1 MKTLTLLTL
10 TLLLTAAMALT
21 TTFAEED
28 SPQWLPE
35 GAIARLGKGTVYDIQ
50 FSADGTRLIA
60 AGHPACWHYDA
71 QTGEEVDMILWNLNT
86 SPQAAALSPDGTIFA
101 IANFGD
107 NSGLLDA
114 HTGEY
119 VKVLGHTARPSGSSV
134 RPKDGG
140 MATSFAFSADG
151 TTLASGSRDGTIRL
165 WDVATGTAQHTLT
178 GHTSWVESVAFSPDG
193 TTLAV
198 GSDDST
204 IRLWDVATGTVQHT
218 LTEHTHRV
226 WSVAFSPDGRT
237 LASGSQDGTVRLWD
251 VATGTLQHAHR
262 TSRVSSVAF
271 SPDGRTLASGSWTQI
286 HLLDVATGTVQH
298 TLTGHTGDVSSVA
311 FSPDGRTLASE
322 SGGKIRLWDVAT
334 GTVHHTLTEHTAAVF
349 GVAFSP
355 DGRTLASRGY
365 WDDTIHL
372 WDVATGTVQHTLT
385 GHTSWV
391 QSVAFSPDGR
401 TLASGNRD
409 ATIHLWDVA
418 TGTVQHTLTGHTGGV
433 WSVAFSP
440 DGRTLASG
448 SEDATLRLWDVA
460 TGDTLTTLT
469 GDQNTDGVYSVVFSP
484 DGKTLASCVAA
495 GNSEDKAIRLWDV
508 QTGHLRAT
516 LTGHSYPAKGVV
528 FSPDGSTLIS
538 TSRDS
543 TIRVWDVRS
552 GKQVKVLGVPC
563 NAESGP
569 AISPDGRF
577 IAVGESLNDILL
589 IDIIAD
595 KFINYSPRH
604 NDGKSTR
611 AVAMNPDGS
620 VLACGRDDGT
630 IILWDL
636 TPFTST
642 EQPPPEQSDSVRVVY
657 FQPSDRG
664 AQPEIDAQLRTLV
677 TDVQQF
683 YARQMEAHGHG
694 EKTITFATDTNGNVI
709 VRHFTGEFTDAYYQ
723 AQTYDKVQK
732 ELSDYFHQSK
742 HVYLVAIDI
751 SSEVINDD
759 GTCGVGGGRWW
770 NRFEGEAWHR
780 DLGGLAVIPAAGDCF
795 NVGVTAHELGHAMGL
810 DHDFRDDT
818 YLMAYG
824 SQQRLSRDAAAW
836 LDASRLFNP
845 SQPDLGQ
852 PAAIEVLSN
861 RAGQLRFQL
870 TDGDGLHQAQLLIPT
885 TPDDPAQ
892 GTKLH
897 RSQALDG
904 KQSLTIAFSAVPVVS
919 GQEVTLQVIDVH
931 GNIAKQTF
939 SIGATGGVQVV
950 GDINGDG
957 VVNIQDLVLV
967 ANAFGQTGQQP
978 ADVNGDGIVNIADL
992 VKVAGAIGGD
1002 AAAPSA
1008 MSAAFEFFSTA
1019 EVQQWLVETERLSL
1033 TDAMSQRGVRFLE
1046 QLLAIL
1052 TPKETVLLANYP
1064 NPFNPETWLPY
1075 RLAEP
1080 AEVTVRI
1087 YAANGSLIRTLAL
1100 GHLPAGIYE
1109 GRSRAAYWD
1118 GRNALGEAVAS
1129 GVYFYTL
1136 SAGDFTAT
1144 RKMLIRK

>member
-1 MKTLTLLTL
+1 MKKLTLFLSL
-10 TLLLTAAMALT
+10 TLLLTATLALT

-35 GAIARLGKGTVYDIQ
+35 GAIARLGKGKVYDIQ
-50 FSADGTRLIA
+50 FSADSKRLIVA
-60 AGHPACWHYDA
+60 SGPGVRHYDA
-71 QTGEEVDMILWNLNT
+71 RTGEEVDIILWDMRIR
-86 SPQAAALSPDGTIFA
+86 SWGQSALSPDGTIFA
-101 IANFGD
+101 FGTPFGHGD
-107 NSGLLDA
+107 IVLLDA
-114 HTGEY
+114 HTGKY
-119 VKVLGHTARPSGSSV
+119 VKILGGHTEDVGSL
-134 RPKDGG
+134 
-140 MATSFAFSADG
+140 AFSPDG
-151 TTLASGSRDGTIRL
+151 KTLASGSRDKTIRLWDVATGDTLKTLTEHTGVVDSVVFSPDGKTLASGDRARTIRL
-165 WDVATGTAQHTLT
+165 WDVATGTLQPTLT
-178 GHTSWVESVAFSPDG
+178 VD
-193 TTLAV
+193 
-198 GSDDST
+198 
-204 IRLWDVATGTVQHT
+204 
-218 LTEHTHRV
+218 
-226 WSVAFSPDGRT
+226 
-237 LASGSQDGTVRLWD
+237 
-251 VATGTLQHAHR
+251 
-262 TSRVSSVAF
+262 
-271 SPDGRTLASGSWTQI
+271 
-286 HLLDVATGTVQH
+286 
-298 TLTGHTGDVSSVA
+298 TGD
-311 FSPDGRTLASE
+311 F
-322 SGGKIRLWDVAT
+322 
-334 GTVHHTLTEHTAAVF
+334 
-349 GVAFSP
+349 
-355 DGRTLASRGY
+355 
-365 WDDTIHL
+365 
-372 WDVATGTVQHTLT
+372 
-385 GHTSWV
+385 
-391 QSVAFSPDGR
+391 
-401 TLASGNRD
+401 
-409 ATIHLWDVA
+409 
-418 TGTVQHTLTGHTGGV
+418 
-433 WSVAFSP
+433 
-440 DGRTLASG
+440 
-448 SEDATLRLWDVA
+448 
-460 TGDTLTTLT
+460 
-469 GDQNTDGVYSVVFSP
+469 YSVVFSP
-484 DGKTLASCVAA
+484 DGKTLAGRGSANTIRLWDVATGEMLTTLTGHTGWVRSVVFSA
-495 GNSEDKAIRLWDV
+495 DGTTLASGSADGTVRLWDVATGETRHTLTGHTGWVRSVVFSADGTTLASVGSDGIRLWDVATGETRYIFIGHAISLEDGGAFSADGTTLVSRSGWLWDVATGERLHQIFNEYPDSGAFSVDGTTFASGDRDHTIRLRDVATGETLQTFTGHTNNIDSVAFSPDGKTLASGSWDRTIRLWDVATGETRQILTGHPSQVISVAFSPDGKTLASYVGAWRAQDKAIRLWDV
-508 QTGHLRAT
+508 QTGHLRVT
-516 LTGHSYPAKGVV
+516 LTGHTNSPHGVA
-528 FSPDGSTLIS
+528 FSPDGKTLIS
-538 TSRDS
+538 TSNDG
-543 TIRVWDVRS
+543 TIRVWDVRN
-552 GKQVKVLGVPC
+552 GKLVKVLGVPC
-563 NAESGP
+563 AATSGP

-577 IAVGESLNDILL
+577 IAVGDGFGNISL
-589 IDIIAD
+589 IDIVAD
-595 KFINYSPRH
+595 KFIDNFPGHVMR
-604 NDGKSTR
+604 NDFVSI
-611 AVAMNPDGS
+611 NSEGS
-620 VLACGRDDGT
+620 ILASASEDGT
-630 IILWDL
+630 VILWDL

-657 FQPSDRG
+657 FQPSDRA
-664 AQPEIDAQLRTLV
+664 AQPGINANLRTLV

-683 YARQMEAHGHG
+683 YAEQMEAHGHG
-694 EKTITFATDTNGNVI
+694 EKTLTFATDANGTVR

-723 AQTYDKVQK
+723 AQTYDKVHK
-732 ELSDYFHQSK
+732 ELSDYFYQSK

-780 DLGGLAVIPAAGDCF
+780 DLGGLAVIPASGDCF

-818 YLMAYG
+818 YLMGYG
-824 SQQRLSRDAAAW
+824 SQQRLSLEAAAW

-885 TPDDPAQ
+885 TPEDPAQ

-897 RSQALDG
+897 RSQALNG

-939 SIGATGGVQVV
+939 LIGTTGGVQIV

-1002 AAAPSA
+1002 AAAPAA
-1008 MSAAFEFFSTA
+1008 MPAAFEFFSTA
-1019 EVQQWLVETERLSL
+1019 EVQQWLVETERLFL

-1087 YAANGSLIRTLAL
+1087 YAANGSLIRTLVL

-1118 GRNALGEAVAS
+1118 GRNALGEPVAS

-1136 SAGDFTAT
+1136 SAGDFSAT

>member
-1 MKTLTLLTL
+1 MKKLTLLTL

-35 GAIARLGKGTVYDIQ
+35 GAIARLGKGAVYDIK
-50 FSADGTRLIA
+50 FSADSKRLIVA
-60 AGHPACWHYDA
+60 SGPGVRHYDA
-71 QTGEEVDMILWNLNT
+71 RTGEEVDLILWDIRIR
-86 SPQAAALSPDGTIFA
+86 PRGRALSPDGTIFA
-101 IANFGD
+101 FGTPFGHGD
-107 NSGLLDA
+107 IVLLDA
-114 HTGEY
+114 HTGKY
-119 VKVLGHTARPSGSSV
+119 VKILGGHTEDVGSLAFSPDGKTLASGSGDNTIRLWDVATGDTLKTLTEHTGVVDSV
-134 RPKDGG
+134 VFSPDGKTLASG
-140 MATSFAFSADG
+140 DRARTIRLWDVATGTLQPTLTVDTGDFYSVVFSPDGKTLAGRGYANTIRLWDVATGEMLTTLTGHTGWVKSVVFSADG
-151 TTLASGSRDGTIRL
+151 TTLASGSEDGTVRL
-165 WDVATGTAQHTLT
+165 WDVATGETRHTLT
-178 GHTSWVESVAFSPDG
+178 GHTGSV
-193 TTLAV
+193 
-198 GSDDST
+198 
-204 IRLWDVATGTVQHT
+204 R
-218 LTEHTHRV
+218 
-226 WSVAFSPDGRT
+226 SVVFSPDGRT
-237 LASGSQDGTVRLWD
+237 LASGSTKEIHLWN
-251 VATGTLQHAHR
+251 VATGETRHTLPGH
-262 TSRVSSVAF
+262 TSDVWSIAF
-271 SPDGRTLASGSWTQI
+271 SPDGRTLATGSLEEIRLWN
-286 HLLDVATGTVQH
+286 VATGETLQ
-298 TLTGHTGDVSSVA
+298 TLTVTGWVYSVV
-311 FSPDGRTLASE
+311 FSPDGRTLAT
-322 SGGKIRLWDVAT
+322 GGQD
-334 GTVHHTLTEHTAAVF
+334 GTV
-349 GVAFSP
+349 
-355 DGRTLASRGY
+355 
-365 WDDTIHL
+365 
-372 WDVATGTVQHTLT
+372 
-385 GHTSWV
+385 
-391 QSVAFSPDGR
+391 
-401 TLASGNRD
+401 
-409 ATIHLWDVA
+409 
-418 TGTVQHTLTGHTGGV
+418 
-433 WSVAFSP
+433 
-440 DGRTLASG
+440 
-448 SEDATLRLWDVA
+448 RLWDVA
-460 TGDTLTTLT
+460 TGDTLTTLP
-469 GDQNTDGVYSVVFSP
+469 GEGWNTVYSVVFSP
-484 DGKTLASCVAA
+484 DGRTLASASRTEISLWNVATGEMLTTLPA
-495 GNSEDKAIRLWDV
+495 HTGGVSRVAFSPDGTTLASYVGVWSAPDKAIRLWDV

-516 LTGHSYPAKGVV
+516 LTGHTNSPHGVA

-538 TSRDS
+538 TSGDG
-543 TIRVWDVRS
+543 TIRVWDVRN
-552 GKQVKVLGVPC
+552 GKLVKVLGVPC
-563 NAESGP
+563 AATSGP

-577 IAVGESLNDILL
+577 IAVGDGFGNISL
-589 IDIIAD
+589 IDIVAD
-595 KFINYSPRH
+595 KFIDNFPGHVMR
-604 NDGKSTR
+604 NDFVSI
-611 AVAMNPDGS
+611 NSEGS
-620 VLACGRDDGT
+620 ILASASADGT
-630 IILWDL
+630 VILWDL

-642 EQPPPEQSDSVRVVY
+642 EQPPQEHADSVRVVY
-657 FQPSDRG
+657 FQPSDLD
-664 AQPEIDAQLRTLV
+664 AQPEIDVTLGTLV

-683 YARQMEAHGHG
+683 YAEQMEAHGHG
-694 EKTITFATDTNGNVI
+694 GKTVTFETNANGTVS
-709 VRHFTGEFTDAYYQ
+709 VRRFTGEFTDAYYQ
-723 AQTYDKVQK
+723 TQTYDKVQK
-732 ELSDYFHQSK
+732 EISDYFYQSK

-780 DLGGLAVIPAAGDCF
+780 DLGGLAVIPASGDCF

-824 SQQRLSRDAAAW
+824 SQQRLSREAAAW

-885 TPDDPAQ
+885 TPEDPAQ

-897 RSQALDG
+897 RSQALNG
-904 KQSLTIAFSAVPVVS
+904 KQTLTIAFSAVPVVS

-939 SIGATGGVQVV
+939 SIGTTGGVQGV

-1008 MSAAFEFFSTA
+1008 MPEALEFFSTA
-1019 EVQQWLVETERLSL
+1019 EVQQWLVETERLSF

-1046 QLLAIL
+1046 QLLAAL
-1052 TPKETVLLANYP
+1052 TPTETALLPNYP

-1075 RLAEP
+1075 RLAEL

-1087 YAANGSLIRTLAL
+1087 YAATGSLIRMLAL

-1118 GRNALGEAVAS
+1118 GRNALGEPVAS

-1136 SAGDFTAT
+1136 QAGEFSAT
-1144 RKMLIRK
+1144 RKMVIRK

>member
-10 TLLLTAAMALT
+10 TLLLTATLALT

-28 SPQWLPE
+28 SLQWLPE
-35 GAIARLGKGTVYDIQ
+35 GAIARLGKGPVSDVK
-50 FSADGTRLIA
+50 FSADGTRLIVA
-60 AGHPACWHYDA
+60 SGPACWHYDA
-71 QTGEEVDMILWNLNT
+71 QTGEEVDRIPWNVSYRNG
-86 SPQAAALSPDGTIFA
+86 LSPDGTIFVTSYWGGN
-101 IANFGD
+101 IR
-107 NSGLLDA
+107 LLDT
-114 HTGEY
+114 HTGKFLKFLE
-119 VKVLGHTARPSGSSV
+119 GHT
-134 RPKDGG
+134 DY
-140 MATSFAFSADG
+140 
-151 TTLASGSRDGTIRL
+151 IN
-165 WDVATGTAQHTLT
+165 
-178 GHTSWVESVAFSPDG
+178 SVAFSPDG
-193 TTLAV
+193 TTLAS
-198 GSDDST
+198 GCDDAT
-204 IRLWDVATGTVQHT
+204 IRLWDVATGETRHILTGHT
-218 LTEHTHRV
+218 SAV
-226 WSVAFSPDGRT
+226 ISVAFSPDGKT
-237 LASGSQDGTVRLWD
+237 LASGSGHGDNTIRLWDVATGETRHILTGHTSAVISVAFSPDGKTLASGSYDDTVRLWD
-251 VATGTLQHAHR
+251 VATGKTLNTLTERRSYANR
-262 TSRVSSVAF
+262 VAFSPDGKTLASGGRGWTSSRRWAGAVQLWDVATGEIRHTLTGHTYNVISVAF
-271 SPDGRTLASGSWTQI
+271 SPDGKTLAGS
-286 HLLDVATGTVQH
+286 DFA
-298 TLTGHTGDVSSVA
+298 
-311 FSPDGRTLASE
+311 E
-322 SGGKIRLWDVAT
+322 IRLWDVAT
-334 GTVHHTLTEHTAAVF
+334 GET
-349 GVAFSP
+349 
-355 DGRTLASRGY
+355 R
-365 WDDTIHL
+365 
-372 WDVATGTVQHTLT
+372 HTLT
-385 GHTSWV
+385 GHTGNV
-391 QSVAFSPDGR
+391 KSVAFSPDGKI
-401 TLASGNRD
+401 LAGGSRQY
-409 ATIHLWDVA
+409 DVA
-418 TGTVQHTLTGHTGGV
+418 TGETRSPLTGNTGGV
-433 WSVAFSP
+433 
-440 DGRTLASG
+440 GR
-448 SEDATLRLWDVA
+448 
-460 TGDTLTTLT
+460 
-469 GDQNTDGVYSVVFSP
+469 VVFSP
-484 DGKTLASCVAA
+484 DGKTLADGTRLRDVATGEIRHILKGHTSPVYSVAFSPDGKTFASGSGGDDNTIRLWDVATGEIRHTLTGHTTYVWSIAFSPDGTILASCARYPS
-495 GNSEDKAIRLWDV
+495 GGSDDKTIRLWDV

-516 LTGHSYPAKGVV
+516 LTGHTKGINGIA
-528 FSPDGSTLIS
+528 FSPDGTTLIS
-538 TSRDS
+538 TSYDG
-543 TIRVWDVRS
+543 TIRVWDVRN
-552 GKQVKVLGVPC
+552 GKLVKVLGVPC
-563 NAESGP
+563 TATSGP

-577 IAVGESLNDILL
+577 IAVGDGWHRILL
-589 IDIIAD
+589 IDPTAD
-595 KFINYSPRH
+595 KIIGSFPGHEDR
-604 NDGKSTR
+604 TEV
-611 AVAMNPDGS
+611 VAMNPDGS
-620 VLACGRDDGT
+620 ILASGSDDGT
-630 IILWDL
+630 VILWDL

-657 FQPSDRG
+657 FQPSNRD
-664 AQPEIDAQLRTLV
+664 AQPGIDANLRTLV

-694 EKTITFATDTNGNVI
+694 GKTVTFETNANGAVI
-709 VRHFTGEFTDAYYQ
+709 VRRFTGEFTDAYYQ
-723 AQTYDKVQK
+723 VQTYDKVQK
-732 ELSDYFHQSK
+732 EISDYFYQSK

-759 GTCGVGGGRWW
+759 GTCGVGGGGWSS
-770 NRFEGEAWHR
+770 FEGEKTWHR
-780 DLGGLAVIPAAGDCF
+780 DLGGLAVIPASGNCF

-824 SQQRLSRDAAAW
+824 SQQRLSREAAAW

-897 RSQALDG
+897 RSQALNG
-904 KQSLTIAFSAVPVVS
+904 KQSLTIAFSAVPVVA

-939 SIGATGGVQVV
+939 SIGTTGGVQIV

-967 ANAFGQTGQQP
+967 ANAFGQTGQQT
-978 ADVNGDGIVNIADL
+978 ADVNGDGVVNIADL

-1002 AAAPSA
+1002 AAAPAA
-1008 MSAAFEFFSTA
+1008 MPEALELFSTA

-1087 YAANGSLIRTLAL
+1087 YAANGSLIRMLVL

-1144 RKMLIRK
+1144 RKMVIRK

>member
-1 MKTLTLLTL
+1 MKKLTLITL
-10 TLLLTAAMALT
+10 TLLLTTALLLPPAT
-21 TTFAEED
+21 AEED
-28 SPQWLPE
+28 VTRWELPE
-35 GAIARLGKGTVYDIQ
+35 GATLRLGKGRAHELAY
-50 FSADGTRLIA
+50 SPDGALLAVASSI
-60 AGHPACWHYDA
+60 GVWLYDA
-71 QTGEEVDMILWNLNT
+71 QTYQERALLTGHTDEV
-86 SPQAAALSPDGTIFA
+86 SSVVFSPDG
-101 IANFGD
+101 
-107 NSGLLDA
+107 
-114 HTGEY
+114 
-119 VKVLGHTARPSGSSV
+119 R
-134 RPKDGG
+134 
-140 MATSFAFSADG
+140 
-151 TTLASGSRDGTIRL
+151 TLASGS
-165 WDVATGTAQHTLT
+165 WDN
-178 GHTSWVESVAFSPDG
+178 
-193 TTLAV
+193 
-198 GSDDST
+198 T
-204 IRLWDVATGTVQHT
+204 IRLWDVATGTVQQT
-218 LTEHTHRV
+218 LSDE
-226 WSVAFSPDGRT
+226 
-237 LASGSQDGTVRLWD
+237 
-251 VATGTLQHAHR
+251 
-262 TSRVSSVAF
+262 VSSVVF
-271 SPDGRTLASGSWTQI
+271 SPDGRTLASGSWDNT
-286 HLLDVATGTVQH
+286 
-298 TLTGHTGDVSSVA
+298 
-311 FSPDGRTLASE
+311 
-322 SGGKIRLWDVAT
+322 IRLWDVAT
-334 GTVHHTLTEHTAAVF
+334 GTV
-349 GVAFSP
+349 
-355 DGRTLASRGY
+355 
-365 WDDTIHL
+365 
-372 WDVATGTVQHTLT
+372 QQTLT
-385 GHTSWV
+385 GHTDGVS
-391 QSVAFSPDGR
+391 SV
-401 TLASGNRD
+401 
-409 ATIHLWDVA
+409 V
-418 TGTVQHTLTGHTGGV
+418 
-433 WSVAFSP
+433 FSP

-448 SEDATLRLWDVA
+448 SWDNTIRLWDVA
-460 TGDTLTTLT
+460 TGTLKQTLTHPHIVFSVVFSPDGRTLASGSWLKIRLWDVATGTLKQTLT
-469 GDQNTDGVYSVVFSP
+469 GHAGFVFSVVFSPDGQTLASGSGDATVRLWDVATETLQHTLTGHTGHVFSVVFSPDGQTLASGSEDGTIRFWDGATGTLQHTLTGHMRRVFSVVFSPDGQTLASGSWDNTIRLWDGATGTVQQTLTGHAGDVSSVVFSPDGRTLASGGVWNDPIRLWDVATGTVQQTLTQHSKLQSGVAFSP
-484 DGKTLASCVAA
+484 DGKTLASAGGNDTVRLWDVATGETRHTLTGHTSTVYRVAFSPDGKTLA
-495 GNSEDKAIRLWDV
+495 GSGGDKTILLWDV

-516 LTGHSYPAKGVV
+516 LTGHTNSFYMPV
-528 FSPDGSTLIS
+528 FSPDGTILIS
-538 TSRDS
+538 TGKDS
-543 TIRVWDVRS
+543 TIRVWDVRQ

-563 NAESGP
+563 TATSSP

-577 IAVGESLNDILL
+577 IAVGDGWHEILL
-589 IDIIAD
+589 IDLTAEKIIGS
-595 KFINYSPRH
+595 FPGHGPFTGVVSI
-604 NDGKSTR
+604 
-611 AVAMNPDGS
+611 NPDGTT
-620 VLACGRDDGT
+620 LASGSADGT

-664 AQPEIDAQLRTLV
+664 AQPGINANLRELV

-683 YARQMEAHGHG
+683 YAEQMEAHGHG
-694 EKTITFATDTNGNVI
+694 EKTLTFKTDANGTVS
-709 VRHFTGEFTDAYYQ
+709 VHHFTGEFTDAYYQ
-723 AQTYDKVQK
+723 TQTYDKVHK
-732 ELSDYFHQSK
+732 ELSEYFYQSK

-780 DLGGLAVIPAAGDCF
+780 DLGGLAVIPASGDCF

-818 YLMAYG
+818 YLMGYG

-861 RAGQLRFQL
+861 RAAQLRFQV

-897 RSQALDG
+897 RSQALNG

-939 SIGATGGVQVV
+939 SIEGGRVTPASIAEDV
-950 GDINGDG
+950 NEDG
-957 VVNIQDLVLV
+957 VVNFADLSLAVLQLGE
-967 ANAFGQTGQQP
+967 AGQNR
-978 ADVNGDGIVNIADL
+978 ADVNGDGVVDAADL
-992 VKVAGAIGGD
+992 LLIAAAIQDAAGAP
-1002 AAAPSA
+1002 ARHPEVLEMFTA
-1008 MSAAFEFFSTA
+1008 A
-1019 EVQQWLVETERLSL
+1019 EVQQWLKFARQLALTEP
-1033 TDAMSQRGVRFLE
+1033 AYQRGIAVLE

-1118 GRNALGEAVAS
+1118 GRNALGEPVAS

>member
-1 MKTLTLLTL
+1 MKTLTLFLTL
-10 TLLLTAAMALT
+10 TLLLTATLALT

-28 SPQWLPE
+28 APQWMPE
-35 GAIARLGKGTVYDIQ
+35 GAIARLGKGRVADIK
-50 FSADGTRLIA
+50 FSADGTRLIVA
-60 AGHPACWHYDA
+60 SAPAVWHYDA
-71 QTGEEVDMILWNLNT
+71 QTGEEVDLIPWDMGI
-86 SPQAAALSPDGTIFA
+86 SPSGQAFSPDGTIFA
-101 IANFGD
+101 FGD
-107 NSGLLDA
+107 PWSGIRLLDTRTGERLNSLEG
-114 HTGEY
+114 HTGY
-119 VKVLGHTARPSGSSV
+119 VISV
-134 RPKDGG
+134 
-140 MATSFAFSADG
+140 AFSADG
-151 TTLASGSRDGTIRL
+151 TTLASGSRDGTIR
-165 WDVATGTAQHTLT
+165 
-178 GHTSWVESVAFSPDG
+178 
-193 TTLAV
+193 
-198 GSDDST
+198 
-204 IRLWDVATGTVQHT
+204 
-218 LTEHTHRV
+218 
-226 WSVAFSPDGRT
+226 
-237 LASGSQDGTVRLWD
+237 
-251 VATGTLQHAHR
+251 
-262 TSRVSSVAF
+262 
-271 SPDGRTLASGSWTQI
+271 
-286 HLLDVATGTVQH
+286 
-298 TLTGHTGDVSSVA
+298 
-311 FSPDGRTLASE
+311 
-322 SGGKIRLWDVAT
+322 
-334 GTVHHTLTEHTAAVF
+334 
-349 GVAFSP
+349 
-355 DGRTLASRGY
+355 
-365 WDDTIHL
+365 L

-391 QSVAFSPDGR
+391 QSVAFSPDGT
-401 TLASGNRD
+401 TLAVGSND
-409 ATIHLWDVA
+409 STIRLWDVA
-418 TGTVQHTLTGHTGGV
+418 TGTVQHTLTGHTGRVQSVAFSPDGTTLASGSRDATLRLWDV
-433 WSVAFSP
+433 ATGDTRHTLTGHTGYVTSVAFSPDGATLASGSRDATLRLWDVATGDTRHTLTGHTGYVTSVAFSP

-448 SEDATLRLWDVA
+448 GRAAIRLWDVTTGETRHTLTGHTSESDGVAFSPDGRTLASAGFWDDTIRLWDVATGTLKQTLTGHTSIVESIAFSPDGRTLASGSRDATLRLWDVATGTVQHTLTGHTSIVESIAFSPDGRTLASGSWDTTLRLWDVA

-469 GDQNTDGVYSVVFSP
+469 GHTDSVSSIAFSP
-484 DGKTLASCVAA
+484 DGTTLASCALA
-495 GNSEDKAIRLWDV
+495 WNSEDKAIRLWDV
-508 QTGHLRAT
+508 QTGSLRAT
-516 LTGHSYPAKGVV
+516 LTGHSYPPAGVV
-528 FSPDGSTLIS
+528 FSPDGTTLIS
-538 TSRDS
+538 TSYDS

-563 NAESGP
+563 TATSGP

-577 IAVGESLNDILL
+577 IAVGDGWHRISL
-589 IDIIAD
+589 IDPTAEKIIGS
-595 KFINYSPRH
+595 FPGHEPHTEVVSI
-604 NDGKSTR
+604 
-611 AVAMNPDGS
+611 NPDGS
-620 VLACGRDDGT
+620 ILASASNDGT

-642 EQPPPEQSDSVRVVY
+642 EQPALEQSDSVRVVY
-657 FQPSDRG
+657 FQPSDR
-664 AQPEIDAQLRTLV
+664 AWQPGIDANLRELV

-683 YARQMEAHGHG
+683 YAEQMEAHGHG
-694 EKTITFATDTNGNVI
+694 EKTVTFATDENGNVS

-732 ELSDYFHQSK
+732 ELSDYFYQSK

-780 DLGGLAVIPAAGDCF
+780 DLGGLAVIPASGACF

-824 SQQRLSRDAAAW
+824 SQQRLSREAAAW

-861 RAGQLRFQL
+861 RAAQLRFQL

-885 TPDDPAQ
+885 TPEDPAQ
-892 GTKLH
+892 GTKLY
-897 RSQALDG
+897 RSQALNG
-904 KQSLTIAFSAVPVVS
+904 KESLAVAFSAVPVVA

-939 SIGATGGVQVV
+939 PIEGGKAAPESIAEDV
-950 GDINGDG
+950 NEDG
-957 VVNIQDLVLV
+957 VVNFADLSL
-967 ANAFGQTGQQP
+967 AALRLGEAGQNR
-978 ADVNGDGIVNIADL
+978 ADVNGDGVVDVADL
-992 VKVAGAIGGD
+992 LLIAAAIQDAAGAPARHPDVLEIFT
-1002 AAAPSA
+1002 A
-1008 MSAAFEFFSTA
+1008 A
-1019 EVQQWLVETERLSL
+1019 EVQHWLKFARQLALTEP
-1033 TDAMSQRGVRFLE
+1033 AYQRGIAALE
-1046 QLLAIL
+1046 QLLALL

-1109 GRSRAAYWD
+1109 SRSRAAYWD
-1118 GRNALGEAVAS
+1118 GRNAQGEPVAS

>member
-1 MKTLTLLTL
+1 MKKLTLFLTL
-10 TLLLTAAMALT
+10 TLLLTATMALT
-21 TTFAEED
+21 ITFAEED
-28 SPQWLPE
+28 SLQWLPE
-35 GAIARLGKGTVYDIQ
+35 GAIARLGKGAVYDIK
-50 FSADGTRLIA
+50 FSVDGTRLIVA
-60 AGHPACWHYDA
+60 SGPGVRHYDARTGEEVDLIPWDMSIRPWSGSAFSPDDTLFAFGDPWGGIRVLDA
-71 QTGEEVDMILWNLNT
+71 QTGEFFKFLERTVKPADASIAFSADGRTLAGAGNGIIELWDVDTGESLYTLEGHTDRIYSLAFSADGRTLASGSGDRTIRLWDVATGDTRHTLT
-86 SPQAAALSPDGTIFA
+86 GHTLYVYSVAFSPDGTTLA
-101 IANFGD
+101 SGSDDQTLRLWDVATGD
-107 NSGLLDA
+107 TLNTL
-114 HTGEY
+114 T
-119 VKVLGHTARPSGSSV
+119 GHTRSVYSVAFSPDGTTLASGSDDQTLRLWDVATGDTLNTLTGHTRSV
-134 RPKDGG
+134 Y
-140 MATSFAFSADG
+140 SVAFSVDG
-151 TTLASGSRDGTIRL
+151 TTLASGSRDGTLRL
-165 WDVATGTAQHTLT
+165 WDVATGDTLNTLT
-178 GHTSWVESVAFSPDG
+178 GHTDGVGGIAFSPDG
-193 TTLAV
+193 STLAS
-198 GSDDST
+198 GSGDT
-204 IRLWDVATGTVQHT
+204 LQVWDVATGETRNT
-218 LTEHTHRV
+218 LTGAWISGVT
-226 WSVAFSPDGRT
+226 FSPDGKT
-237 LASGSQDGTVRLWD
+237 LAGVR
-251 VATGTLQHAHR
+251 G
-262 TSRVSSVAF
+262 
-271 SPDGRTLASGSWTQI
+271 I
-286 HLLDVATGTVQH
+286 
-298 TLTGHTGDVSSVA
+298 
-311 FSPDGRTLASE
+311 E
-322 SGGKIRLWDVAT
+322 
-334 GTVHHTLTEHTAAVF
+334 
-349 GVAFSP
+349 
-355 DGRTLASRGY
+355 
-365 WDDTIHL
+365 IHL
-372 WDVATGTVQHTLT
+372 WDVATGDTLNTLT
-385 GHTSWV
+385 GHTRSV
-391 QSVAFSPDGR
+391 YSVAFSPDGR
-401 TLASGNRD
+401 TLASGNWD
-409 ATIHLWDVA
+409 ATIYLWDVA
-418 TGTVQHTLTGHTGGV
+418 TGEPIHTLTGHTDSVG
-433 WSVAFSP
+433 SVAFSA
-440 DGRTLASG
+440 DGTI
-448 SEDATLRLWDVA
+448 
-460 TGDTLTTLT
+460 
-469 GDQNTDGVYSVVFSP
+469 
-484 DGKTLASCVAA
+484 LASCA
-495 GNSEDKAIRLWDV
+495 GNWSSDDKTIRLWDV
-508 QTGHLRAT
+508 QTGYLRAT
-516 LTGHSYPAKGVV
+516 LTGHTKSPHGVA
-528 FSPDGSTLIS
+528 FRPDGKTLIS
-538 TSRDS
+538 TSNDG
-543 TIRVWDVRS
+543 TIRVWDVRN

-563 NAESGP
+563 TATSGP

-577 IAVGESLNDILL
+577 IAVGDGWHRILL
-589 IDIIAD
+589 IDPTAD
-595 KFINYSPRH
+595 KIIGSFPGHEMRT
-604 NDGKSTR
+604 GT
-611 AVAMNPDGS
+611 VAMNPDGS
-620 VLACGRDDGT
+620 ILASGSGDGT

-664 AQPEIDAQLRTLV
+664 AQPGINANLRTLV

-683 YARQMEAHGHG
+683 YTRQMEAHGHG
-694 EKTITFATDTNGNVI
+694 EKTIRFKTDANGTVS
-709 VRHFTGEFTDAYYQ
+709 VHHFTGEFTDAYYQ
-723 AQTYDKVQK
+723 VQTYDKVHK
-732 ELSDYFHQSK
+732 EISDYFHQSK

-759 GTCGVGGGRWW
+759 GTCGVGGGQWW

-780 DLGGLAVIPAAGDCF
+780 DLGGLAVIPASGDCF

-818 YLMAYG
+818 YLMGYG

-897 RSQALDG
+897 RSQALNG

-939 SIGATGGVQVV
+939 SIGTTGGVQVV

-967 ANAFGQTGQQP
+967 ANAFGQTGQQT
-978 ADVNGDGIVNIADL
+978 ADVNGDGVVNIADL

-1002 AAAPSA
+1002 AAAPAA
-1008 MSAAFEFFSTA
+1008 MPEAFELFSTA
-1019 EVQQWLVETERLSL
+1019 EVQQWLVETKRLSL

-1046 QLLAIL
+1046 QLLAAL
-1052 TPKETVLLANYP
+1052 TPTETALLPNYP

-1087 YAANGSLIRTLAL
+1087 YAANGSLIRMLAL

-1118 GRNALGEAVAS
+1118 GRNALGEPVAS

>member
-1 MKTLTLLTL
+1 MKKLTLFLTL
-10 TLLLTAAMALT
+10 TLLLTATLALT
-21 TTFAEED
+21 TPFAEED

-35 GAIARLGKGTVYDIQ
+35 GAIARLGKGRVYDIQ
-50 FSADGTRLIA
+50 FSADGKRLIVA
-60 AGHPACWHYDA
+60 SGPGVWHYDA
-71 QTGEEVDMILWNLNT
+71 QTGEEVDMIPWDMIRF
-86 SPQAAALSPDGTIFA
+86 PRGQAALSPDGTIFA
-101 IANFGD
+101 FGGP
-107 NSGLLDA
+107 SGNGSLVLLDA
-114 HTGEY
+114 HTGEH
-119 VKVLGHTARPSGSSV
+119 VKILRDHTADVWSV
-134 RPKDGG
+134 
-140 MATSFAFSADG
+140 AFSPDG
-151 TTLASGSRDGTIRL
+151 KTLASGSYDKTIRL
-165 WDVATGTAQHTLT
+165 WDVATGKTLNTLT
-178 GHTSWVESVAFSPDG
+178 GHTETVTDVAFSPDG
-193 TTLAV
+193 TTLAS
-198 GSDDST
+198 GSNDTTVRLWDVATGETRHTLSNSGYYVNSVAFSPDGKILASNYGDTIRLWDVAAGEIRYTLTDTDSALNITFSPDGKTLTCTNGTGDST
-204 IRLWDVATGTVQHT
+204 IRLWDVATGETRHT
-218 LTEHTHRV
+218 LTDHTNWVRSVAFSPDGKTLASGSSAEIHLRDVASGETRHTLTWIDSSPAGFSPDGKAIATRGGSTIWLWDVAAGEIRHTLTDTGARNITFSPDGKTLASGSRDFTIRLWDVATGETRHTLTDVGIVDNVAFSPDGKTLASGSRDFTIRLWDATTGEMLNTLTGHTNQV
-226 WSVAFSPDGRT
+226 WSVAFSPDGT
-237 LASGSQDGTVRLWD
+237 ILAS
-251 VATGTLQHAHR
+251 A
-262 TSRVSSVAF
+262 
-271 SPDGRTLASGSWTQI
+271 
-286 HLLDVATGTVQH
+286 
-298 TLTGHTGDVSSVA
+298 GHWY
-311 FSPDGRTLASE
+311 L
-322 SGGKIRLWDVAT
+322 
-334 GTVHHTLTEHTAAVF
+334 
-349 GVAFSP
+349 
-355 DGRTLASRGY
+355 
-365 WDDTIHL
+365 
-372 WDVATGTVQHTLT
+372 
-385 GHTSWV
+385 
-391 QSVAFSPDGR
+391 
-401 TLASGNRD
+401 
-409 ATIHLWDVA
+409 
-418 TGTVQHTLTGHTGGV
+418 
-433 WSVAFSP
+433 
-440 DGRTLASG
+440 
-448 SEDATLRLWDVA
+448 
-460 TGDTLTTLT
+460 GDT
-469 GDQNTDGVYSVVFSP
+469 
-484 DGKTLASCVAA
+484 
-495 GNSEDKAIRLWDV
+495 AIRLWDV

-516 LTGHSYPAKGVV
+516 LTGHTNSPNGIV
-528 FSPDGSTLIS
+528 FSPDGTTLIS
-538 TSRDS
+538 TSYDG
-543 TIRVWDVRS
+543 TIRVWDVRN
-552 GKQVKVLGVPC
+552 GKLVKVLGVPC
-563 NAESGP
+563 TATSGP

-577 IAVGESLNDILL
+577 IAVGDGWHRILL
-589 IDIIAD
+589 IDPTAD
-595 KFINYSPRH
+595 KIIGSFPGHEDR
-604 NDGKSTR
+604 TEV
-611 AVAMNPDGS
+611 VAMNPDGS
-620 VLACGRDDGT
+620 ILASGSDDGT
-630 IILWDL
+630 VILWDL

-664 AQPEIDAQLRTLV
+664 AQPGIDANLRTLV

-694 EKTITFATDTNGNVI
+694 EKTITFATDTNENVI

-723 AQTYDKVQK
+723 AQTYDKVHK
-732 ELSDYFHQSK
+732 ELSESFYQSK

-780 DLGGLAVIPAAGDCF
+780 DLGGLAVIPASGACF

-861 RAGQLRFQL
+861 RAAQLRFQL

-939 SIGATGGVQVV
+939 SIGTTGGVQVV

-1008 MSAAFEFFSTA
+1008 MPAAFEFFSTA

-1087 YAANGSLIRTLAL
+1087 YAANGSLIRMLAL

-1118 GRNALGEAVAS
+1118 GRNALGEPVAS